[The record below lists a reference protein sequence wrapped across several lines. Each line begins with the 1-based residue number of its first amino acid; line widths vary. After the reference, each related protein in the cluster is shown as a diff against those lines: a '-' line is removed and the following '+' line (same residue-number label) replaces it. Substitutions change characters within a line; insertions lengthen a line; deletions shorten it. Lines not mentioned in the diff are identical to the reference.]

1 MLYLLVFLVLGVVIG
16 SFLMIAKKRKIIN
29 TDKVIKAGDKI
40 VEDILSNPLQPD
52 SKPDGKDKKP

>member
-29 TDKVIKAGDKI
+29 TDMAIKAGDKI